1 MEAWEEGEEIH
12 HYHHL
17 LCQSVSEKS
26 GRVMM
31 AAPKIDELLGT
42 GVVTVCKPLGAEM
55 VVVADWEQL
64 GARVAVWEKS
74 VAKAVTAAA
83 AW

>member
-1 MEAWEEGEEIH
+1 
-12 HYHHL
+12 
-17 LCQSVSEKS
+17 
-26 GRVMM
+26 MM
-31 AAPKIDELLGT
+31 AVPKIDELLGSV
-42 GVVTVCKPLGAEM
+42 VVTVCKPLGAEM